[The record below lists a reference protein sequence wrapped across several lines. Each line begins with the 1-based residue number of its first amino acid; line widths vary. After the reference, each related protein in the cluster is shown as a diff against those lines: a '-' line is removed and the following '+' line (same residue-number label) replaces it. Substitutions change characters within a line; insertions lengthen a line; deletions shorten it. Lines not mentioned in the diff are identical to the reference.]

1 MKSTFT
7 LDQLAT
13 FALNQLLSGIQFDE
27 ACDNLSIFEYLDEQ
41 EESQFFGLVE
51 EKAKAFGMVLSGEY
65 LRPMT
70 ELEDF
75 IFRAKAP
82 LTAYTRRGLLT
93 LESGQRQ
100 VSFDLGSVPEVI
112 TTQRITAT
120 AMGLIALVYFQAK
133 GAQK

>member
-13 FALNQLLSGIQFDE
+13 FALNQLLSGIQLDE

-41 EESQFFGLVE
+41 EESQFFGLIE
-51 EKAKAFGMVLSGEY
+51 EKAKAFGMVLGGDY

-70 ELEDF
+70 ELEGF
-75 IFRAKAP
+75 IYNAKAP
-82 LTAYTRRGLLT
+82 LTAYASRGLLT

-100 VSFDLGSVPEVI
+100 VSFELDKVPEVI
-112 TTQRITAT
+112 TTQRITVT
-120 AMGLIALVYFQAK
+120 AMGLIAAVYFQVKEGAK
-133 GAQK
+133 

>member
-1 MKSTFT
+1 MKTTFT
-7 LDQLAT
+7 LNQLAT
-13 FALNQLLSGIQFDE
+13 FALNQLLSGIQLDE

-41 EESQFFGLVE
+41 EESQFFGLIE
-51 EKAKAFGMVLSGEY
+51 EKAKAFGMVLSGDY

-75 IFRAKAP
+75 IYRAKAP

-133 GAQK
+133 EGL

>member
-7 LDQLAT
+7 LDQLAI
-13 FALNQLLSGIQFDE
+13 FALNQLLSGIQLGE
-27 ACDNLSIFEYLDEQ
+27 ACDNLSIFDRLDDQ
-41 EESQFFGLVE
+41 EESQFFGLIE
-51 EKAKAFGMVLSGEY
+51 EKAKATGMVLSGEY

-75 IFRAKAP
+75 IYRAKAP

-133 GAQK
+133 EGDK

>member
-13 FALNQLLSGIQFDE
+13 FALNQLLSGTCLDE
-27 ACDNLSIFEYLDEQ
+27 ACDNLSIFERLDEQ
-41 EESQFFGLVE
+41 EESKFFGLVE

-65 LRPMT
+65 LRPTT

-75 IFRAKAP
+75 IHNAKAP

-120 AMGLIALVYFQAK
+120 AMGLIALVYFQTK
-133 GAQK
+133 EGA

>member
-13 FALNQLLSGIQFDE
+13 FALNQLLSGIQLDE
-27 ACDNLSIFEYLDEQ
+27 ACDNLSVFEYLDEQ
-41 EESQFFGLVE
+41 EESKFFGLIE
-51 EKAKAFGMVLSGEY
+51 KKAKATGMVLSGEY

-75 IFRAKAP
+75 IYRAKAP

-133 GAQK
+133 EGL

>member
-27 ACDNLSIFEYLDEQ
+27 ACDNLSIFEYLDDQ
-41 EESQFFGLVE
+41 EESKFFGLIE
-51 EKAKAFGMVLSGEY
+51 EKAKAFGMVLNGEH

-75 IFRAKAP
+75 IYRAKAP

-93 LESGQRQ
+93 LEGGQRQ

-133 GAQK
+133 EGL

>member
-1 MKSTFT
+1 MKTTFT
-7 LDQLAT
+7 LNQLAT
-13 FALNQLLSGIQFDE
+13 FAFNQLLSGIQLDE
-27 ACDNLSIFEYLDEQ
+27 VCDNLSVFEYLDDQ
-41 EESQFFGLVE
+41 EESHFFGLVE
-51 EKAKAFGMVLSGEY
+51 EKAKATGMVLGGQY

-75 IFRAKAP
+75 IHRAKAP

-100 VSFDLGSVPEVI
+100 VSFDLDEVPRVI
-112 TTQRITAT
+112 ATQRITVT

-133 GAQK
+133 GVHK

>member
-7 LDQLAT
+7 LNQLAT
-13 FALNQLLSGIQFDE
+13 FALNQLLSGIQLDE

-41 EESQFFGLVE
+41 EEGQFFGLIE
-51 EKAKAFGMVLSGEY
+51 EKAKATGMVLGGEY

-70 ELEDF
+70 KLEDF
-75 IFRAKAP
+75 IYRAQAP
-82 LTAYTRRGLLT
+82 LTAYASRGLLT

-100 VSFDLGSVPEVI
+100 VSFDLDKAPEVI
-112 TTQRITAT
+112 ATQRIPVT

-133 GAQK
+133 EGA

>member
-1 MKSTFT
+1 MKTTFT
-7 LDQLAT
+7 LDQFAI
-13 FALNQLLSGIQFDE
+13 FALNQLLSGTCLDE

-41 EESQFFGLVE
+41 EESQFFGLIE
-51 EKAKAFGMVLSGEY
+51 EKAKATGMVLSGEY

-75 IFRAKAP
+75 IYRAKAP

-100 VSFDLGSVPEVI
+100 ISFDLGSVPEVI

-120 AMGLIALVYFQAK
+120 AMGLIALVYFQTK
-133 GAQK
+133 GAHK

>member
-7 LDQLAT
+7 LDQLAI
-13 FALNQLLSGIQFDE
+13 FALNQLLSGTCLDE
-27 ACDNLSIFEYLDEQ
+27 ACHNLSIFERLDDQ
-41 EESQFFGLVE
+41 EESKFFGLIE
-51 EKAKAFGMVLSGEY
+51 EKAKATGMVLSGEY

-75 IFRAKAP
+75 IYNAKDP

-100 VSFDLGSVPEVI
+100 ISFDLDEVPKVI
-112 TTQRITAT
+112 ASQHITVT
-120 AMGLIALVYFQAK
+120 AMGLIAAVYFQVNEDAK
-133 GAQK
+133 

>member
-27 ACDNLSIFEYLDEQ
+27 ACDNLSIFEYLDDQ
-41 EESQFFGLVE
+41 EESKFFGLIE
-51 EKAKAFGMVLSGEY
+51 EKAKAFGMVLNGEH

-75 IFRAKAP
+75 IYRAMAP

-100 VSFDLGSVPEVI
+100 VSFELDKVPEVI
-112 TTQRITAT
+112 TTQRITVT
-120 AMGLIALVYFQAK
+120 AMGLIALVYFQAR
-133 GAQK
+133 GAHK

>member
-7 LDQLAT
+7 LDQLAI
-13 FALNQLLSGIQFDE
+13 FALNQLLSGIQLGE
-27 ACDNLSIFEYLDEQ
+27 ACDNLSIFDRLDDQ
-41 EESQFFGLVE
+41 EESQFFGLIE
-51 EKAKAFGMVLSGEY
+51 EKAKATGMVLSGEY

-75 IFRAKAP
+75 IYRAMAP

-133 GAQK
+133 EGL

>member
-1 MKSTFT
+1 MKTTFT
-7 LDQLAT
+7 LNQLAT
-13 FALNQLLSGIQFDE
+13 FALNQLLSGTCLDE
-27 ACDNLSIFEYLDEQ
+27 ACDNLSIFERLDDQ
-41 EESQFFGLVE
+41 AESQFFGLVE
-51 EKAKAFGMVLSGEY
+51 EKAKAFGMVLNGEH

-70 ELEDF
+70 NLEDF
-75 IFRAKAP
+75 IYNAKDP

-120 AMGLIALVYFQAK
+120 AIGLIALVYFQAK
-133 GAQK
+133 GAHK

>member
-7 LDQLAT
+7 LNQLAT
-13 FALNQLLSGIQFDE
+13 FALNQLLSGTCLDE
-27 ACDNLSIFEYLDEQ
+27 ACDNLSIFEYLDDQ
-41 EESQFFGLVE
+41 EESKFFGLFE
-51 EKAKAFGMVLSGEY
+51 EKAKAIGMVLGRDY

-75 IFRAKAP
+75 IYRAQAP

-100 VSFDLGSVPEVI
+100 ISFDLDEAPEVI

-120 AMGLIALVYFQAK
+120 AMGLIALVYFQATGGDK
-133 GAQK
+133 

>member
-13 FALNQLLSGIQFDE
+13 FALNQLLSGTCLDE
-27 ACDNLSIFEYLDEQ
+27 ACHNLSIFERLDDQ
-41 EESQFFGLVE
+41 EESQFFGLIE
-51 EKAKAFGMVLSGEY
+51 EKAKAFGMVLGGDY

-70 ELEDF
+70 ELEVF
-75 IFRAKAP
+75 VYRAKAP

-100 VSFDLGSVPEVI
+100 VSFDLDEVPKVI
-112 TTQRITAT
+112 ASQHITVT
-120 AMGLIALVYFQAK
+120 AMGLIAAVYFQVKEGAK
-133 GAQK
+133 

>member
-1 MKSTFT
+1 MKTTFT
-7 LDQLAT
+7 LNQLAT
-13 FALNQLLSGIQFDE
+13 FALNQLLSGIPLDE

-51 EKAKAFGMVLSGEY
+51 EKAKANGMVLSGEY

-75 IFRAKAP
+75 IYRAKAP
-82 LTAYTRRGLLT
+82 LAAYTRRGLLT

-100 VSFDLGSVPEVI
+100 VSFELDKVPEVI

-120 AMGLIALVYFQAK
+120 AMGLIAAVYFQAK
-133 GAQK
+133 GAHK